1 MTKRI
6 FVLFLSIPMILM
18 IGFRGYSDQDNRR
31 KAEYNLS
38 NCDEHIDLGMRK
50 GSVFSSEGQPTEAG
64 YSFDF
69 EFSLN
74 CIRIPETLFQAN
86 ASFHIGYLVFLDKS
100 SHPRSA
106 YLLTFDKGIANLTK
120 GVLDSEEVISCI
132 KKWKFAGL
140 NPDST
145 YTILLRWEHMKG
157 WVTMMIYSDK
167 MNLYIN
173 LLPEKN

>member
-50 GSVFSSEGQPTEAG
+50 GSAFSSEGQPTEAG

-120 GVLDSEEVISCI
+120 GVLDSEEAISCI

>member
-6 FVLFLSIPMILM
+6 FILFLLIAIILV
-18 IGFRGYSDQDNRR
+18 IGFRGYSGQDNKR

-38 NCDEHIDLGMRK
+38 NCDEHIDLGIRK
-50 GSVFSSEGQPTEAG
+50 GSVFSSKGQPTEAG

-74 CIRIPETLFQAN
+74 CIRIPEIARQSYAN
-86 ASFHIGYLVFLDKS
+86 FTIGYLIHLDKLS
-100 SHPRSA
+100 RPSSA
-106 YLLTFDKGIANLTK
+106 YLMTFDETTAQVMK

-140 NPDST
+140 NPKST
-145 YTILLRWEHMKG
+145 YTVLLRWEHMRG

-167 MNLYIN
+167 MNLCIN
-173 LLPEKN
+173 LLPERN

>member
-6 FVLFLSIPMILM
+6 FILFLLIAIILV
-18 IGFRGYSDQDNRR
+18 IGFRGYSDHDNRG
-31 KAEYNLS
+31 KDEFNLMS
-38 NCDEHIDLGMRK
+38 CGERIDLGMRE
-50 GSVFSSEGQPTEAG
+50 GSLFSSEEQPAETG
-64 YSFDF
+64 YKFDF

-74 CIRIPETLFQAN
+74 CIRLPETLFQAN
-86 ASFHIGYLVFLDKS
+86 ASFHIGYLIFLDKS

-106 YLLTFDKGIANLTK
+106 YLLTFDEGIANLTK
-120 GVLDSEEVISCI
+120 GILDSEEVISCI

-145 YTILLRWEHMKG
+145 YTVLLRWEHMRG

-173 LLPEKN
+173 LLPERN

>member
-6 FVLFLSIPMILM
+6 FVLFLSISMILV

-31 KAEYNLS
+31 KAEFNLI
-38 NCDEHIDLGMRK
+38 NCDEDINPAMRENSLF
-50 GSVFSSEGQPTEAG
+50 GSEGQPTEAG

-74 CIRIPETLFQAN
+74 CIRIPEIARQAYAN
-86 ASFHIGYLVFLDKS
+86 FTIGYLIHLDKLS
-100 SHPRSA
+100 RPSSA
-106 YLLTFDKGIANLTK
+106 YLMTFDETTAQVMK

-140 NPDST
+140 SPRST
-145 YTILLRWEHMKG
+145 YTVLLRWEHMKG

-173 LLPEKN
+173 LLSEKN

>member
-6 FVLFLSIPMILM
+6 FVLFLLISMILL
-18 IGFRGYSDQDNRR
+18 IGFRGYSDQDNKR
-31 KAEYNLS
+31 KAENNLS
-38 NCDEHIDLGMRK
+38 NCDEHIDLSMRK
-50 GSVFSSEGQPTEAG
+50 SSFFSSEGQPAETG
-64 YSFDF
+64 YKFDF

-74 CIRIPETLFQAN
+74 CIRLPQTAVQAYAN
-86 ASFHIGYLVFLDKS
+86 FTIGYLIHLDKLS
-100 SHPRSA
+100 RPSSA
-106 YLLTFDKGIANLTK
+106 YLMTFDETTAQVMK

-140 NPDST
+140 NPKST
-145 YTILLRWEHMKG
+145 YTVLLRWEHMRG

-173 LLPEKN
+173 LLPERN